1 MRISEKLVSKC
12 TVLIFVVYLQMIDK
26 HVPVLSAPP
35 DVHVFVRKSSDESK
49 LKLTCMAT
57 GFYAEDMVMAIRKYS
72 TSLPEYEVES
82 TGIRPNHDGTFQLR
96 KSVETQEDEEA
107 DYDCF
112 VSHKSMKE
120 PVIVKWGR
128 QTESIDSIMICIIN
142 LFRY

>member
-1 MRISEKLVSKC
+1 MYNIDIC
-12 TVLIFVVYLQMIDK
+12 CHLQMIDK

-57 GFYAEDMVMAIRKYS
+57 GFYAKDMVMAIRKYS

-96 KSVETQEDEEA
+96 KSVDTQEDEEA

-142 LFRY
+142 LCRY

>member
-12 TVLIFVVYLQMIDK
+12 TILIFVVYLQMIDK

-57 GFYAEDMVMAIRKYS
+57 GFYAKDMVMASRKYS
-72 TSLPEYEVES
+72 TSLPEYEVQS

-96 KSVETQEDEEA
+96 KSVETHEDEEA

-112 VSHKSMKE
+112 VSHRSFK
-120 PVIVKWGR
+120 P
-128 QTESIDSIMICIIN
+128 IIIK
-142 LFRY
+142 LGM